1 MTMTKYSLLF
11 VALLCS
17 PALAD
22 DGVTEVD
29 VRAAE
34 FLDVIETADGSIW
47 KGVVVEQTPNVQY
60 KIATADGSLHVIKA
74 ADVVKLTKQ
83 RNRERAMGPA
93 PRPGFI
99 GGSAAGAPAAYPNDG
114 IGGSYQSSSSLP
126 PPVAKSGLRVE
137 PELAIVFPTGVYDEL
152 GVNTSFA
159 PGVRLGREQMF
170 GNFGLSGG
178 GHLRFTYWRLP
189 GDTRDAT
196 WLLETQF
203 YGRAAL
209 HIGPATPY
217 VGLTFGLDTNYLY
230 DNDSRMS
237 ETSVGFGMNLQSG
250 LQISVSPTTTIDVG
264 FDYHPGTDT
273 IASGTD
279 ESVEYFAMRIGSTI
293 RL

>member
-1 MTMTKYSLLF
+1 MNKQLTSLLAAL
-11 VALLCS
+11 VAS
-17 PALAD
+17 ATPAFAS

-34 FLDVIETADGSIW
+34 FHDVIETADGSIW

-83 RNRERAMGPA
+83 RNRDRQATSPRTAYGAVPGSDYAGEGVSAAYEPGPA
-93 PRPGFI
+93 
-99 GGSAAGAPAAYPNDG
+99 
-114 IGGSYQSSSSLP
+114 LP
-126 PPVAKSGLRVE
+126 PPVARDGVRIE
-137 PELAIVFPTGVYDEL
+137 PELALVFPSGLYDLAGVE
-152 GVNTSFA
+152 TSFA
-159 PGVRLGREQMF
+159 PGIRLGREAMF

-178 GHLRFTYWRLP
+178 GHVRFIYWRLP
-189 GDTRDAT
+189 ESLDRDAT
-196 WLLETQF
+196 WLLETQL

-209 HIGPATPY
+209 HIGRATPY
-217 VGLTFGLDTNYLY
+217 VGVSMGLDTNYYY

-237 ETSVGFGMNLQSG
+237 DTQMGFGMNLMSG
-250 LQISVSPTTTIDVG
+250 LQISATPTTTIDIG

-273 IASGTD
+273 IPGMTE
-279 ESVEYFAMRIGSTI
+279 ESVEYYAMRLGSTF

>member
-1 MTMTKYSLLF
+1 MNKLSLLF
-11 VALLCS
+11 LALLS
-17 PALAD
+17 APGFAD

-74 ADVVKLTKQ
+74 GDVVKLTKQ
-83 RNRERAMGPA
+83 RNRERAMPTPA
-93 PRPGFI
+93 HRPGFA
-99 GGSAAGAPAAYPNDG
+99 GAAGTPAAYPNDG
-114 IGGSYQSSSSLP
+114 VGSGYGSSSSLP
-126 PPVAKSGLRVE
+126 APVAKSGLRVE
-137 PELAIVFPTGVYDEL
+137 PELAIVFPTGIYDEA
-152 GVNTSFA
+152 GYNTSFA

-230 DNDSRMS
+230 DNESRMS

-250 LQISVSPTTTIDVG
+250 LQISISPTATVDVG